1 MYVSCK
7 WPPLPN
13 TGFEAGLPTQAQL
26 LLATAQQQ
34 APTANAD
41 LEAFRLVTLR
51 RGFSSHHTNTDVDFN
66 AYTTP
71 LV

>member
-1 MYVSCK
+1 
-7 WPPLPN
+7 LLN

-26 LLATAQQQ
+26 SLATAQQQ

-51 RGFSSHHTNTDVDFN
+51 RGFSLKHVFCGSHDANTDVDFK
-66 AYTTP
+66 ACTTP

>member
-1 MYVSCK
+1 
-7 WPPLPN
+7 LLN

-26 LLATAQQQ
+26 SLATAQQQ

-51 RGFSSHHTNTDVDFN
+51 RGFAHTTPDHVNTDVDFN
-66 AYTTP
+66 ACTTP

>member
-1 MYVSCK
+1 
-7 WPPLPN
+7 LLN

-26 LLATAQQQ
+26 SLATAQQQ

-41 LEAFRLVTLR
+41 LEAFRLVKLQ
-51 RGFSSHHTNTDVDFN
+51 RGFSSHHANTDVDFN
-66 AYTTP
+66 ACTTP

>member
-1 MYVSCK
+1 
-7 WPPLPN
+7 LLN

-26 LLATAQQQ
+26 SLATAQQQ
-34 APTANAD
+34 APTASAD

-51 RGFSSHHTNTDVDFN
+51 KGGFSSHHANTDVDFN
-66 AYTTP
+66 ACATP